1 MAGGFQIEIERQ
13 VGSEFSARSGAM
25 RPPTF
30 AYAGVRLWSDE
41 PMIQIDPQT
50 IIIGHLFSRGPPS
63 RRIVSLSPGEGQRL
77 AADKARLLL
86 DGYWGGYL
94 MVRIDE
100 AGAVRILRDPS
111 GALPCYFLCEADRI
125 TLAGDIADL
134 ASPAPGQVDFE
145 EIARVI
151 ASGDARGRRTCL
163 RGIDELIAGECI
175 VIDRSHVSIEPW
187 WTPWDHV
194 DPPLEME
201 VADAAVRL
209 RETIT
214 DCVGTWASCF
224 SSILLGASG
233 GLDSSIVAA
242 AAAPR
247 ADRLTCL
254 TLFGPDFDGDERR
267 YAAALADSL
276 GLDLR
281 EASREIG
288 DIDITR
294 AAGPHHPWPVVPL
307 GAQTNEAIHRRLQK
321 ELSIDA
327 YFTGNGGDGILCSIR
342 SAVPFLDRFLAEGP
356 RLALSDTLRD
366 ICVLTGADK
375 MTVLRHAW
383 SRYRRAGGR
392 HVVQYNASGLC
403 AEFVA
408 RIEASGATHPWLAAP
423 DDVLP
428 GKTVHAA
435 YLMRT
440 QQGVELYPRA
450 VSPPHIAPLLSQPI
464 VELCLSIP
472 TWMWISGGLNRA
484 VARKAFEG
492 RLPAIITRRTQKG
505 GPGGFDLAIYRRNRA
520 ALLEH
525 LRGGLL
531 VDAGIVDTTLLD
543 EPEDRSW
550 RGTERI
556 QHILALGA
564 AESWARWWSAPRI

>member
-1 MAGGFQIEIERQ
+1 MAGGFQIEIALQPER
-13 VGSEFSARSGAM
+13 ELLARSRAT

-30 AYAGVRLWSDE
+30 AFAGVRLWSDE
-41 PMIQIDPQT
+41 PIIQIDPQT

-63 RRIVSLSPGEGQRL
+63 RRIVSLSPGDGRRL

-86 DGYWGGYL
+86 TAYWGGYV

-100 AGAVRILRDPS
+100 AGTVNVLRDPS
-111 GALPCYFLCEADRI
+111 GALPCYFLRETDRVI
-125 TLAGDIADL
+125 LAGDIADL
-134 ASPAPGQVDFE
+134 ASPASGQVDFE

-163 RGIDELIAGECI
+163 KGIDELIAGECL
-175 VIDRSHVSIEPW
+175 VIDRSHVSIKPW
-187 WTPWDHV
+187 WSPWDHI
-194 DPPLEME
+194 DPPPEMNFPE
-201 VADAAVRL
+201 AAVRL

-224 SSILLGASG
+224 SSILLGSSG

-242 AAAPR
+242 TAAPT
-247 ADRLTCL
+247 AGRLTCL

-267 YAAALADSL
+267 YAAALADFL

-281 EASREIG
+281 EASREIE
-288 DIDITR
+288 DVDITR
-294 AAGPHHPWPVVPL
+294 TARPHHPWPVVPL
-307 GAQTNEAIHRRLQK
+307 GAQTNDAIHRRLQQ

-327 YFTGNGGDGILCSIR
+327 HFSGNGGDGILCSIR

-356 RLALSDTLRD
+356 SSALSDTLRD

-375 MTVLRHAW
+375 ITVLRHAW
-383 SRYRRAGGR
+383 RRYRRDGGR
-392 HVVQYNASGLC
+392 HGVQYSASGLC
-403 AEFVA
+403 ADVVA
-408 RIEASGATHPWLAAP
+408 RIETNGAMHPWLAAP

-428 GKTVHAA
+428 GKTVHTA

-492 RLPAIITRRTQKG
+492 WLPEIITRRTQKG
-505 GPGGFDLAIYRRNRA
+505 GPGGFDLAIYRRHRS
-520 ALLEH
+520 ALHEH

-531 VDAGIVDTTLLD
+531 ADAGVLDMTLLD
-543 EPEDRSW
+543 APEDPSW
-550 RGTERI
+550 RGSERI

-564 AESWARWWSAPRI
+564 AESWARWWSTSKI

>member
-1 MAGGFQIEIERQ
+1 MPGGFRIEIALQ
-13 VGSEFSARSGAM
+13 PDSSFPARHRAT

-30 AYAGVRLWSDE
+30 MHANLRLWSDE
-41 PMIQIDPQT
+41 PTIQIDPQT
-50 IIIGHLFSRGPPS
+50 LIIGHLFTRGPPS
-63 RRIVSLSPGEGQRL
+63 RRIASLRSGEGERL
-77 AADKARLLL
+77 AADKGRVLLA
-86 DGYWGGYL
+86 DYWGGYV

-100 AGAVRILRDPS
+100 AGTVTVLRDPS
-111 GALPCYFLCEADRI
+111 GALPCYILREVDRV

-134 ASPAPGQVDFE
+134 ALPAPGQVDFDE
-145 EIARVI
+145 VARII
-151 ASGDARGRRTCL
+151 ASGDARGRRTCIK
-163 RGIDELIAGECI
+163 GIDELIAGECI
-175 VIDRSHVSIEPW
+175 VIDRNHVSIEPW
-187 WTPWDHV
+187 WSPWDHI
-194 DPPLEME
+194 DPPPEMNFAE
-201 VADAAVRL
+201 AAVRL

-214 DCVGTWASCF
+214 DCVGTWANCF

-267 YAAALADSL
+267 YAAALADFL
-276 GLDLR
+276 RLDLR
-281 EASREIG
+281 EASREIE

-307 GAQTNEAIHRRLQK
+307 GAQTNEAIHRRLQQ
-321 ELSIDA
+321 ELSTDA

-342 SAVPFLDRFLAEGP
+342 SVVPFLDRFLAEGP

-392 HVVQYNASGLC
+392 HMVQYNASGLC

-408 RIEASGATHPWLAAP
+408 RIEASGAMHPWLAAP

-440 QQGVELYPRA
+440 QQGVELY
-450 VSPPHIAPLLSQPI
+450 
-464 VELCLSIP
+464 
-472 TWMWISGGLNRA
+472 
-484 VARKAFEG
+484 ARQLAD
-492 RLPAIITRRTQKG
+492 RL
-505 GPGGFDLAIYRRNRA
+505 FDMA
-520 ALLEH
+520 
-525 LRGGLL
+525 
-531 VDAGIVDTTLLD
+531 DT
-543 EPEDRSW
+543 
-550 RGTERI
+550 
-556 QHILALGA
+556 
-564 AESWARWWSAPRI
+564 